1 MTGSQ
6 VVALDCAI
14 VVLMN
19 LLPLRLGRECE
30 MHPPFLRSVRF
41 RRRRGGGL
49 TYKSHITQC
58 HVTVS
63 RHVSFRG
70 RGWDPRGERT
80 VHRRS

>member
-30 MHPPFLRSVRF
+30 VHHPFSVP
-41 RRRRGGGL
+41 
-49 TYKSHITQC
+49 S
-58 HVTVS
+58 VS
-63 RHVSFRG
+63 AAAVE
-70 RGWDPRGERT
+70 W
-80 VHRRS
+80 VNV